1 MDASDRVSV
10 WSLHRE
16 HLAAALRATGT
27 GAVEVVEGPQDEAAL
42 AELRRRRETGTRI
55 ILALPNEDGHD
66 LERARAIEASFDDAR
81 LLYQHAAEGSV
92 FLGAAATGAAR
103 IAPAEA
109 GEPEH
114 AVAFVLLAGFSED
127 DVAAALAELQ
137 LVVTPEHTSRV
148 LALTAANRELLR
160 ANRALSRGWLGKADA
175 AGASVLDRYE
185 ARDRAQAGRIAE
197 LEAEVERRIA
207 EVLEVGDDRA
217 EIQRA
222 LHTIRSKKLVRA
234 ALKLDALRPSQ
245 RWR

>member
-1 MDASDRVSV
+1 MDASDRVSA

-16 HLAAALRATGT
+16 HLADALRATGT

-42 AELRRRRETGTRI
+42 AELRRRREAGTRI
-55 ILALPNEDGHD
+55 VLALPNEDDHD
-66 LERARAIEASFDDAR
+66 LERARALEASLDAR

-92 FLGAAATGAAR
+92 LLGAAATGAAR
-103 IAPAEA
+103 IEPADA

-114 AVAFVLLAGFSED
+114 AVAFVLLAGFGDD
-127 DVAAALAELQ
+127 DVAAALAELR

-185 ARDRAQAGRIAE
+185 ARDRAQTERIAE

-217 EIQRA
+217 EIQHA